1 MDRRT
6 MKAISSD
13 AMPKRDRTSPKTTRA
28 EVDARIGKSFLA
40 LNQIAAS
47 LALIERS
54 CGRVLEGL
62 PVGDDAALDNAM
74 ALRVASL
81 YAHVTLEQIG
91 DVSDTLT
98 TVLRFLG
105 QEKARAPRECRAL
118 AGVCEERP

>member
-1 MDRRT
+1 MR
-6 MKAISSD
+6 SSSRHGT
-13 AMPKRDRTSPKTTRA
+13 PSRDQTSPKPTRA

-54 CGRVLEGL
+54 CSRVLDGL
-62 PVGDDAALDNAM
+62 PVGDAAALDNAM

-98 TVLRFLG
+98 TVLRFLA
-105 QEKARAPRECRAL
+105 QEKAKAPRECLVL
-118 AGVCEERP
+118 AGACEERP

>member
-1 MDRRT
+1 
-6 MKAISSD
+6 
-13 AMPKRDRTSPKTTRA
+13 MPPRDRTPLNPTRA
-28 EVDARIGKSFLA
+28 EVDARIGETFLA

-54 CGRVLEGL
+54 CSRVTEAL
-62 PVGDDAALDNAM
+62 PVDDDAAVNNAL

-98 TVLRFLG
+98 TVLRFLAQQKTRMSG
-105 QEKARAPRECRAL
+105 ECLSL
-118 AGVCEERP
+118 ASVGDEH

>member
-1 MDRRT
+1 MR
-6 MKAISSD
+6 SSSSHGT
-13 AMPKRDRTSPKTTRA
+13 PSRDRTSAKPTRA

-54 CGRVLEGL
+54 CSRVLDRL

-74 ALRVASL
+74 ALRVANL

-98 TVLRFLG
+98 TVLRFLA
-105 QEKARAPRECRAL
+105 QEKARAPRECLVL
-118 AGVCEERP
+118 AGAGACEERP